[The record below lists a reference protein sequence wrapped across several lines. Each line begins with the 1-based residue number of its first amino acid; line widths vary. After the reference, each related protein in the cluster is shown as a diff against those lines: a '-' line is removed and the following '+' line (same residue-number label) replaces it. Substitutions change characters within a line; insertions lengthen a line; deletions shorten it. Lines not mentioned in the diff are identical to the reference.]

1 MNTEQLEQIKA
12 RAEEAAATAAEL
24 MHDHILMGSANL
36 DKIVFGTP
44 ALAADVLALLAERER
59 LAAELRE
66 LQWMMDGL
74 RK

>member
-12 RAEEAAATAAEL
+12 RAEEAIEL
-24 MHDHILMGSANL
+24 NKYDAQEGYRLWKL
-36 DKIVFGTP
+36 LP